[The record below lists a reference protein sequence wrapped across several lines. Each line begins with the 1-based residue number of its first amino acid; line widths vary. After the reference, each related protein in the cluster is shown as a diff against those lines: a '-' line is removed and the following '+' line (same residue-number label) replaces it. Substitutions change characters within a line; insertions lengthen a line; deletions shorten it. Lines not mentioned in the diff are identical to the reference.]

1 LISIEFIT
9 DFSTVQKLLLNGPLR
24 QLRKPRKIIQVQINN
39 NKFPLLIDHK

>member
-24 QLRKPRKIIQVQINN
+24 QLRKPRKIVQMKIYNISTLN
-39 NKFPLLIDHK
+39 